1 MRDRSSGLGPWGAVL
16 GAIRKALA
24 TTTTTT
30 TPMAAAMA
38 AAWVAWARLMAIKRC
53 LMATDDL

>member
-1 MRDRSSGLGPWGAVL
+1 MTDRSLALGPWGAVL

-24 TTTTTT
+24 ATTTTMAAEA
-30 TPMAAAMA
+30 MAAAMA
-38 AAWVAWARLMAIKRC
+38 AAWARLMAIKRC